1 MRIVTGLSWLIATP
15 SDWFPWY
22 QMVSGPKDQM
32 QLRCRR
38 CHHRFFFSTVS
49 HCPITVEYLW
59 ESHDCPLKPLF
70 FQCCTTT
77 ATHFLR
83 HPSDKAL
90 RFFIPRK
97 LVTAHAMRQR
107 ECKKSKKDAGCQ
119 HLRNGDLFEALKIC
133 NLHTIFFGV
142 FPSYSTSHPNMIPLF
157 STDRDSNTMNGI
169 ASAHPM
175 GWTSGH
181 TWITWYASQESQ
193 MDDRLG

>member
-1 MRIVTGLSWLIATP
+1 MIDSHTIRLVPLVSDGIRSKGPDAVALSALSPPI
-15 SDWFPWY
+15 
-22 QMVSGPKDQM
+22 
-32 QLRCRR
+32 
-38 CHHRFFFSTVS
+38 FFFRQFLTVQS
-49 HCPITVEYLW
+49 QWSIYERVTTVH
-59 ESHDCPLKPLF
+59 SNLF
-70 FQCCTTT
+70 FFNVVQQLQPI
-77 ATHFLR
+77 FW
-83 HPSDKAL
+83 D
-90 RFFIPRK
+90 IQVIK
-97 LVTAHAMRQR
+97 LYDFSSPGNWWQHTLCANGNA
-107 ECKKSKKDAGCQ
+107 KSQKKDAGCQ